1 MHISNII
8 NNFISEKI
16 NYNNLIMEDFV
27 PFEIAKKLK
36 EKGFREECF
45 ARYYC
50 SDKAYFE
57 ENSYNPDTESIF
69 YCYNNDEDLG
79 RFYIDAPT
87 ISQTLKWLREKEI
100 SVEPISTLYNCWDCY
115 IKNKGELETIINNDK
130 YKTYEKAALAGIEC
144 VLDNSID
151 YGKNRFN

>member
-1 MHISNII
+1 
-8 NNFISEKI
+8 
-16 NYNNLIMEDFV
+16 MEDFV
-27 PFEIAKKLK
+27 NFSIAKKLK

-57 ENSYNPDTESIF
+57 ENSYNPNTESIF

-87 ISQTLKWLREKEI
+87 ISQTLKWLRDEKEYHIQFVGNACGYLFII
-100 SVEPISTLYNCWDCY
+100 SDIPSKGGTDRYCSDYSRPNDGGTWDKYEDCAKAAIEYVLYNL
-115 IKNKGELETIINNDK
+115 I
-130 YKTYEKAALAGIEC
+130 
-144 VLDNSID
+144 
-151 YGKNRFN
+151 

>member
-1 MHISNII
+1 
-8 NNFISEKI
+8 
-16 NYNNLIMEDFV
+16 MEDFV
-27 PFEIAKKLK
+27 TSEIAKKLK

-57 ENSYNPDTESIF
+57 ENSYNPNTESIF

-87 ISQTLKWLREKEI
+87 ISQVLKWLRDEKFI
-100 SVEPISTLYNCWDCY
+100 LIGLSPIQEYDGNEMIEWCSTIY
-115 IKNKGELETIINNDK
+115 KADK
-130 YKTYEKAALAGIEC
+130 QGGMSWIEEFYYESYEQAALAGIEY
-144 VLDNSID
+144 VLDNLI
-151 YGKNRFN
+151 